1 MITILN
7 NTTWLKLRRFIL
19 LFSTLA
25 IVWAQNDAGINIT
38 TEYVTTTGE
47 ADDLVH
53 GYFNS
58 NTAIAITVTLS
69 GSNAQGQGEH
79 DLSNARIRIRFG
91 KRSDNSDFSIP
102 DFSLPEATYEI
113 VA

>member
-38 TEYVTTTGE
+38 TEYVATTGE
-47 ADDLVH
+47 EDDLVH

-69 GSNAQGQGEH
+69 GINAKDQGAY
-79 DLSNARIRIRFG
+79 DLSNKRIKIRFG
-91 KRSDNSDFSIP
+91 KRS
-102 DFSLPEATYEI
+102 
-113 VA
+113 

>member
-1 MITILN
+1 MITMLN
-7 NTTWLKLRRFIL
+7 NTTWLKLRRIIL

-58 NTAIAITVTLS
+58 NTAIAITAPA
-69 GSNAQGQGEH
+69 NREM
-79 DLSNARIRIRFG
+79 
-91 KRSDNSDFSIP
+91 KNSVDTTFDF
-102 DFSLPEATYEI
+102 FAE
-113 VA
+113 